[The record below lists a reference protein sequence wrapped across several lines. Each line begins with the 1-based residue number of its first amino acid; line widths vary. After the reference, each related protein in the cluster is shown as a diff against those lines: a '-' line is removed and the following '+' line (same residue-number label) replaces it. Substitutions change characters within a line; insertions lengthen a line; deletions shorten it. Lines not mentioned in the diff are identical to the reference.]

1 MTTFKTLL
9 LAAALAAPAAI
20 VSTSA
25 TAQVGGVAVADPEA
39 AVANSKAWATARTQ
53 IQTTYKAQID
63 QANARRQAISTEL
76 QPLVDAYQKAAAAPG
91 ATEASLRSQATAIQ
105 TKEQA
110 GNAELQRLTAPASR
124 AQAYALEQIS
134 AKLPDAVSAAVRAKN
149 VSLLLRP
156 NAALFAQPTADITS
170 AITAELDRTVPTVGI
185 TPPANWQPGQQQ
197 QQGAAAA
204 APAAPAQEPP
214 PIVVRAP
221 EPAQPQ
227 TPATMVV
234 EPVAMM
240 IATFDANGDALV
252 DRSEMIDGV
261 RASFE
266 AIDTAHT
273 GALRY
278 IAYSDWAATFL
289 GDANAL
295 PSPYEVDRN
304 NDGQVTLDELLDQFS
319 RLFARYDKDG
329 SKTISRAELL
339 TFRTMPIGADGPT
352 MGRGAPRGKGKPDA
366 GAVPRGGH
374 DPRAPEPD
382 DKADGDREGGNGAG
396 GR

>member
-156 NAALFAQPTADITS
+156 NAALFAQPAADITA

-197 QQGAAAA
+197 QGAAPAA
-204 APAAPAQEPP
+204 APAASNN
-214 PIVVRAP
+214 RAP
-221 EPAQPQ
+221 A
-227 TPATMVV
+227 
-234 EPVAMM
+234 
-240 IATFDANGDALV
+240 
-252 DRSEMIDGV
+252 
-261 RASFE
+261 
-266 AIDTAHT
+266 
-273 GALRY
+273 
-278 IAYSDWAATFL
+278 
-289 GDANAL
+289 
-295 PSPYEVDRN
+295 
-304 NDGQVTLDELLDQFS
+304 
-319 RLFARYDKDG
+319 
-329 SKTISRAELL
+329 
-339 TFRTMPIGADGPT
+339 
-352 MGRGAPRGKGKPDA
+352 GR
-366 GAVPRGGH
+366 
-374 DPRAPEPD
+374 
-382 DKADGDREGGNGAG
+382 
-396 GR
+396 